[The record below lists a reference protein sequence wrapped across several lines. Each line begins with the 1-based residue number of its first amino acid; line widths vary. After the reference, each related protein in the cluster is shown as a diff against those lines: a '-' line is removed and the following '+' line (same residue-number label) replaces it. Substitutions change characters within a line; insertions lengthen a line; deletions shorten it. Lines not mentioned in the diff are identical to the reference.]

1 MSEVMNRSEDQGHY
15 KTSGLGLLLVGLI
28 NGAVAVYSILNSS
41 DNVFI
46 NYETMLTFSIVFIGI
61 GAWMRTQEV

>member
-1 MSEVMNRSEDQGHY
+1 MNGSENQGHY

-28 NGAVAVYSILNSS
+28 NGVVATYSIFSSS

-46 NYETMLTFSIVFIGI
+46 NYETMLTFSIVFIGV
-61 GAWMRTQEV
+61 GAWMRTQEA